1 MTLDEAIEHAKRV
14 ARTRDDDQ
22 CAADHAQLAEWLRLA
37 RGADEAAR
45 WYTAKIRELEN
56 RSKAFETLIS
66 EKEAENAKLRGI
78 VCDLHKALF
87 TLDIDHCQAC
97 PRDNINGPCTKFAV
111 WGNDECSIEDDMREL
126 GIEVTG
132 K

>member
-1 MTLDEAIEHAKRV
+1 MEIKYEPFMHA
-14 ARTRDDDQ
+14 
-22 CAADHAQLAEWLRLA
+22 
-37 RGADEAAR
+37 
-45 WYTAKIRELEN
+45 WYV
-56 RSKAFETLIS
+56 
-66 EKEAENAKLRGI
+66 EKDGIICYVPEFAVEYIKGVESENAKLRGI

-111 WGNDECSIEDDMREL
+111 WGNDECSIEEDMREL
-126 GIEVTG
+126 GIEV